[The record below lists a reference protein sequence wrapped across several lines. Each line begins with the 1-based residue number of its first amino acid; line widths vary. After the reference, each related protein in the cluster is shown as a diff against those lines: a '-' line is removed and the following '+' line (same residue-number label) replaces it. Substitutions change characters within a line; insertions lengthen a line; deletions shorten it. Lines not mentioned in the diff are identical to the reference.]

1 MAKEEVKVTILD
13 RQFTVNCRKG
23 ERDSLLE
30 AAAFLDGKI
39 RAIQEQ
45 TKLVGLERCAI
56 VAALNISN
64 ELLQIKRDDTDVSA
78 MSERMRSIGDRIE
91 AVSYTHLTLPTNREV

>member
-39 RAIQEQ
+39 RNIQEQ

-64 ELLQIKRDDTDVSA
+64 ELLQIKRGDTDVSGS
-78 MSERMRSIGDRIE
+78 SERMRSIGDRIE
-91 AVSYTHLTLPTNREV
+91 DVIQETRDSMS

>member
-39 RAIQEQ
+39 RNIQEQ

-64 ELLQIKRDDTDVSA
+64 ELLQVKRGDTDVSGI
-78 MSERMRSIGDRIE
+78 SERMRSIGDRIE
-91 AVSYTHLTLPTNREV
+91 DVIQEARDSMS

>member
-13 RQFTVNCRKG
+13 RQFAVNFRKG
-23 ERDSLLE
+23 ERDALLE
-30 AAAFLDGKI
+30 AAAFLDGQI
-39 RAIQEQ
+39 RTVQEQ

-64 ELLQIKRDDTDVSA
+64 ELLQVKRGSMNVSA
-78 MSERMRSIGDRIE
+78 ISERMRLIGDRIE
-91 AVSYTHLTLPTNREV
+91 DVIQETRDSMP

>member
-23 ERDSLLE
+23 EREALLE
-30 AAAFLDGKI
+30 AAAFLDGQI
-39 RAIQEQ
+39 RTVQEQ

-64 ELLQIKRDDTDVSA
+64 ELLRAKRSGTELNDISQ
-78 MSERMRSIGDRIE
+78 RMRSIGDRIDSVIQE
-91 AVSYTHLTLPTNREV
+91 TRDSMS

>member
-23 ERDSLLE
+23 ERDALLE
-30 AAAFLDGKI
+30 AAVFLDGQI

-64 ELLQIKRDDTDVSA
+64 ELLQIKRDDTDVT
-78 MSERMRSIGDRIE
+78 EIVKHIRSIGDRIDGVIQE
-91 AVSYTHLTLPTNREV
+91 IRD

>member
-64 ELLQIKRDDTDVSA
+64 ELLQVKRGDTDVSGI
-78 MSERMRSIGDRIE
+78 SERMRSIGDRIE
-91 AVSYTHLTLPTNREV
+91 DVIQETHDSMS

>member
-1 MAKEEVKVTILD
+1 M
-13 RQFTVNCRKG
+13 NCRKG

-39 RAIQEQ
+39 RNIQEQ

-64 ELLQIKRDDTDVSA
+64 ELLQIKRGDTDVSA
-78 MSERMRSIGDRIE
+78 ISERMRSIGDRIE
-91 AVSYTHLTLPTNREV
+91 DVIQETRDSMS

>member
-39 RAIQEQ
+39 RNIQEQ

-64 ELLQIKRDDTDVSA
+64 ELLQVKRGDTDVSTI
-78 MSERMRSIGDRIE
+78 SERMRSIGDRIE
-91 AVSYTHLTLPTNREV
+91 DVIQETRNSIS

>member
-13 RQFTVNCRKG
+13 RQFTVNCQKG
-23 ERDSLLE
+23 ERDALHE
-30 AAAFLDGKI
+30 AAAFLDGQI
-39 RAIQEQ
+39 RTVQEQ

-64 ELLQIKRDDTDVSA
+64 ELLRAKRSGA
-78 MSERMRSIGDRIE
+78 ELNEISQRMRSIGDRIDSVIQE
-91 AVSYTHLTLPTNREV
+91 TRDSMS

>member
-13 RQFTVNCRKG
+13 RQFTVNCLKG

-30 AAAFLDGKI
+30 AAAFLDGQI
-39 RAIQEQ
+39 RTIQEQ

-64 ELLQIKRDDTDVSA
+64 ELLKIKRSGTDVNAIAES
-78 MSERMRSIGDRIE
+78 MRLIGDRIE
-91 AVSYTHLTLPTNREV
+91 DVIKETRDSMP

>member
-39 RAIQEQ
+39 RNIQEQ

-64 ELLQIKRDDTDVSA
+64 ELLQVKRGDTDVSGI
-78 MSERMRSIGDRIE
+78 SERMRSIGDRIE
-91 AVSYTHLTLPTNREV
+91 DVIQETRDSMS

>member
-1 MAKEEVKVTILD
+1 MAKEEVNVTILD

-23 ERDSLLE
+23 ERDALLE
-30 AAAFLDGKI
+30 AAAFLDGQI
-39 RAIQEQ
+39 RTVQEQ

-64 ELLQIKRDDTDVSA
+64 ELLRAKRSGTELNEISQ
-78 MSERMRSIGDRIE
+78 RMRSIGDRIDSVIQE
-91 AVSYTHLTLPTNREV
+91 TRDSMS

>member
-1 MAKEEVKVTILD
+1 MAKEEVKVTFLD

-23 ERDSLLE
+23 ERAALLE
-30 AAAFLDGKI
+30 AAAFLDGQI
-39 RAIQEQ
+39 RSIQDQ

-64 ELLQIKRDDTDVSA
+64 ELLQIKRGDTDVNTI
-78 MSERMRSIGDRIE
+78 SERIRSIGNRIE
-91 AVSYTHLTLPTNREV
+91 GVIHESRNSTS

>member
-1 MAKEEVKVTILD
+1 VAKEEVKVTILD

-64 ELLQIKRDDTDVSA
+64 ELLQVKRGDTDVSGI
-78 MSERMRSIGDRIE
+78 SERMRSIGDRIE
-91 AVSYTHLTLPTNREV
+91 DVIQETRDSMS

>member
-23 ERDSLLE
+23 ERDALLE
-30 AAAFLDGKI
+30 AAAFLDGQI
-39 RAIQEQ
+39 RTIQEQ

-64 ELLQIKRDDTDVSA
+64 ELLRFKRDSA
-78 MSERMRSIGDRIE
+78 GITEISKHMRLIGDRIE
-91 AVSYTHLTLPTNREV
+91 GVLQETKDSML

>member
-39 RAIQEQ
+39 RTIQEQ

-64 ELLQIKRDDTDVSA
+64 ELLQIKRDDTDVT
-78 MSERMRSIGDRIE
+78 EILKHIRSIGDRIDGVIQE
-91 AVSYTHLTLPTNREV
+91 IRD

>member
-23 ERDSLLE
+23 ERDALLE
-30 AAAFLDGKI
+30 AAAFLDGQI
-39 RAIQEQ
+39 RTIQEQ

-64 ELLQIKRDDTDVSA
+64 ELLQVKRGGTDVDAISK
-78 MSERMRSIGDRIE
+78 RMRSIGDRIE
-91 AVSYTHLTLPTNREV
+91 DVIQETRDSVP

>member
-23 ERDSLLE
+23 ERDALLE
-30 AAAFLDGKI
+30 AAAFLDGQI
-39 RAIQEQ
+39 RTIQEQ

-64 ELLQIKRDDTDVSA
+64 ELLQIKRDGTDLNVILESI
-78 MSERMRSIGDRIE
+78 RSIGDRIQDVIQE
-91 AVSYTHLTLPTNREV
+91 AKD

>member
-64 ELLQIKRDDTDVSA
+64 ELLQVKRDGADVSA

-91 AVSYTHLTLPTNREV
+91 DVIQETRDSMS

>member
-13 RQFTVNCRKG
+13 RQFIVNCRKG
-23 ERDSLLE
+23 ERDALLE
-30 AAAFLDGKI
+30 AATFLDGQI
-39 RAIQEQ
+39 RTIQEQ

-64 ELLQIKRDDTDVSA
+64 ELLQIKRDGTDLNVVV
-78 MSERMRSIGDRIE
+78 ERMRSIGDRIQDVVQE
-91 AVSYTHLTLPTNREV
+91 AKDSLS

>member
-39 RAIQEQ
+39 RNIQEQ

-64 ELLQIKRDDTDVSA
+64 ELLQVKRGDTDVSVI
-78 MSERMRSIGDRIE
+78 SERMRSIGDRIE
-91 AVSYTHLTLPTNREV
+91 DVIQETRDSMS

>member
-39 RAIQEQ
+39 RNIQEQ

-64 ELLQIKRDDTDVSA
+64 ELLQIKRDGTDLNVIV
-78 MSERMRSIGDRIE
+78 ERMRSIGDRIQDVVQE
-91 AVSYTHLTLPTNREV
+91 AKDSLS

>member
-78 MSERMRSIGDRIE
+78 ISERMRSIGDRIE
-91 AVSYTHLTLPTNREV
+91 DVIQETRDSMS

>member
-1 MAKEEVKVTILD
+1 MAREEVKVTILD

-39 RAIQEQ
+39 RNIQEQ

-64 ELLQIKRDDTDVSA
+64 ELLQVKRGDTDVSGI
-78 MSERMRSIGDRIE
+78 SERMRSIGDRIE
-91 AVSYTHLTLPTNREV
+91 DVIQETRDSMS

>member
-23 ERDSLLE
+23 ERDALLE
-30 AAAFLDGKI
+30 AAAFLDGQI
-39 RAIQEQ
+39 RTVQEQ

-64 ELLQIKRDDTDVSA
+64 ELLRAKRSGTELNEISQ
-78 MSERMRSIGDRIE
+78 RMRSIGDRIDSVIQE
-91 AVSYTHLTLPTNREV
+91 TRDSMS

>member
-23 ERDSLLE
+23 ERDALLE
-30 AAAFLDGKI
+30 AAVFLDGQI

-64 ELLQIKRDDTDVSA
+64 ELLQIKRDDTDVT
-78 MSERMRSIGDRIE
+78 EILKHIRSIGDRIDGVIQE
-91 AVSYTHLTLPTNREV
+91 IRD

>member
-1 MAKEEVKVTILD
+1 VAKEEVKVTILD

-23 ERDSLLE
+23 ERDALLE
-30 AAAFLDGKI
+30 AAAFLDGQI
-39 RAIQEQ
+39 RTIQEQ

-64 ELLQIKRDDTDVSA
+64 ELLQVKRGDTDVSA
-78 MSERMRSIGDRIE
+78 ISERMRSIGDRIE
-91 AVSYTHLTLPTNREV
+91 DVIQETRDSMS

>member
-39 RAIQEQ
+39 RNIHEQ

-64 ELLQIKRDDTDVSA
+64 ELLQVKRGDTDVSA
-78 MSERMRSIGDRIE
+78 ISERMRSIGDRIE
-91 AVSYTHLTLPTNREV
+91 DVIQETRDSMS

>member
-1 MAKEEVKVTILD
+1 VAKEEVKVTILD

-39 RAIQEQ
+39 RTIQEQ

-64 ELLQIKRDDTDVSA
+64 ELLQVGREGMDVSKI
-78 MSERMRSIGDRIE
+78 SERMRSIGDRIDDVIQE
-91 AVSYTHLTLPTNREV
+91 TRDSMT